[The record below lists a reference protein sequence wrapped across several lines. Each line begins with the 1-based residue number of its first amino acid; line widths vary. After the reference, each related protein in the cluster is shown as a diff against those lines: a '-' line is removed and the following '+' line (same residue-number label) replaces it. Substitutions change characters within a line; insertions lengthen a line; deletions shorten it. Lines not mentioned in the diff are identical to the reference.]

1 MNFTTNFYTILI
13 MNYKETLDFLFEQL
27 PMYQRQ
33 GAAAYKNDLGNTL
46 ILDELFDHPHQS
58 FKTIHIAGTN
68 GKGSVSHMLASVLQE
83 AGLKVGL
90 YTSPHLKD
98 YRERIRVNGELVS
111 EDFVVNFVTDFKSSK
126 AATEI
131 SPSFFEFTVAMA
143 FDYFRHCEVDV
154 AVIEVGLGGRL
165 DSTNIISPELS
176 VITNISL
183 DHTALLGD
191 KVEVIAKEK
200 AGIIKPNV
208 PVVIGETHKLS
219 EPVFKDY
226 ATRNTAPIV
235 FADQQLQV
243 EYSMKDLDGCQ
254 VIHFKD
260 LATGENR
267 QVALDLLGIYQQ
279 KNVLTAL
286 CAIEQLRQAEWQIT
300 DENINTGLRYVKRNT
315 GMCGRW
321 QEIGWNPLIICDTG
335 HNEAG
340 VKNIVEQI
348 KQTPYQQLHMVIG
361 VVNDKNV
368 DGILELLPKDAEYY
382 FTKASIPRA
391 LDQELLQEQAT
402 KFGLKGKP
410 YPKVSDALKAA
421 SNNCG
426 EKDLIFV
433 GGSTFVVAEVI

>member
-1 MNFTTNFYTILI
+1 
-13 MNYKETLDFLFEQL
+13 MNYKETLEFLFEQL

-46 ILDELFDHPHQS
+46 VLDELFNHPHES

-98 YRERIRVNGELVS
+98 YRERIRVNGDPVS
-111 EDFVVNFVTDFKSSK
+111 EDFVVNFVTDFKNSD
-126 AATEI
+126 AAKEI

-143 FDYFRHCEVDV
+143 FDYFRHSKVDV
-154 AVIEVGLGGRL
+154 AVVEVGLGGRL
-165 DSTNIISPELS
+165 DSTNIITPELS

-183 DHTALLGD
+183 DHTALLGN

-200 AGIIKPNV
+200 AGIIKSEV
-208 PVVIGETHKLS
+208 PVVIGETQELTAS
-219 EPVFKDY
+219 VFNDF
-226 ATRNTAPIV
+226 AARNNAPII

-254 VIHFKD
+254 VIHFKNLSTD
-260 LATGENR
+260 EHL
-267 QVALDLLGIYQQ
+267 QVGLDLLGIYQQ

-286 CAIEQLRQAEWQIT
+286 CAIEQLRNAEWQIT
-300 DENINTGLRYVKRNT
+300 DENISTGLRCVKRNT

-348 KQTPYQQLHMVIG
+348 NQTPHQKLHMVIG

-382 FTKASIPRA
+382 FTRASIPRA
-391 LDQELLQEQAT
+391 LDQELLQEQAA
-402 KFGLKGKP
+402 KFELCGKT
-410 YPKVSDALKAA
+410 YADVSEALKAA
-421 SNNCG
+421 SNNSN

-433 GGSTFVVAEVI
+433 GGSTFVVAEVL